1 MIKINVNTTTYE
13 LHIDIEFCHLLPR
26 MFYCKLIEIA
36 GVTSCS
42 IYKQYQLFQ
51 YWVDFIKHLKAW
63 LSSEATAN
71 VYIAQYSSYFVMTR
85 YRSYDSIWL
94 ILSKRRFVMWTSY
107 CMMFMSCTELHKQEY
122 WYWIRHLIQ
131 HHWQSSRSKKRY
143 FLRKN
148 SPTHFIPCYTD
159 FRLVN
164 YKYIL
169 KDGLS
174 GLSETNLFH
183 LQNYMGV
190 L

>member
-1 MIKINVNTTTYE
+1 M
-13 LHIDIEFCHLLPR
+13 
-26 MFYCKLIEIA
+26 
-36 GVTSCS
+36 
-42 IYKQYQLFQ
+42 
-51 YWVDFIKHLKAW
+51 KAW

-85 YRSYDSIWL
+85 YRNYDSIWL

-143 FLRKN
+143 YLRKN
-148 SPTHFIPCYTD
+148 SPTD

-174 GLSETNLFH
+174 GLSETNHFH
-183 LQNYMGV
+183 FTKSYGSIVEWSSTFVKN
-190 L
+190 